1 MKQVMFDP
9 PDGWRYGF
17 PKMIPHDADEKYMI
31 QLLRNSKYPEKDIE
45 FAMKHSRYMYV
56 NSSDVEEQPETE

>member
-1 MKQVMFDP
+1 
-9 PDGWRYGF
+9 
-17 PKMIPHDADEKYMI
+17 MIPHDADEKYMV

-56 NSSDVEEQPETE
+56 NSSDVEEQPESE